1 MASIGTYDVS
11 SGSTGQKDLSADLGD
26 QLLYRTMKDVIVQ
39 YQANSR
45 QGDAHTKVR
54 TELAGHKKKP
64 WKQKKTGRAR
74 AGDRRSPL

>member
-11 SGSTGQKDLSADLGD
+11 SGSTGQKDLSADLGE

-39 YQANSR
+39 YQANQR

-64 WKQKKTGRAR
+64 WN
-74 AGDRRSPL
+74 